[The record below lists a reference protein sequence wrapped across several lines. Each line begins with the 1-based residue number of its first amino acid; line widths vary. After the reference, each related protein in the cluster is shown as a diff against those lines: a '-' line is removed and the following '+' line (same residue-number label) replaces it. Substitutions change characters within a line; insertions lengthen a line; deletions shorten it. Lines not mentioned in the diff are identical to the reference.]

1 MRKQVP
7 TNMLL
12 RNNGVRFA
20 SFSLFFTLLT
30 FLVAPGTSH
39 LTKEIPEESG
49 SNHLQM
55 MADAPT
61 GVLGY
66 AICTNGTVPA
76 GEGLI
81 ADCATPCPPGTT
93 IDRLTWW
100 DDPTGG
106 TMVGTGS
113 PFDPVAAGAVDPT
126 VSGIT
131 TLYAQC
137 ECDTDVSTRVPA
149 DFEVLTGPATT
160 LLGAG
165 FACSNT
171 SVDYEAVFHAGSTYN
186 WLFSSTAGA
195 VSNQSGNQITIVW
208 GNFPGS
214 GPHNII
220 VEETDADGCSN
231 RDTLSVFLQST
242 QMACNDT
249 VQISLDTSGFGIIN
263 PDMILE
269 GTYNTFEGYTVEVR
283 DRSNRVI
290 GNTVDCR
297 HAGQALRVSIINE
310 CDQNSCWG
318 TITIEDKTPPR
329 FVCPTDVIEINC
341 YDDIDTIAPPIA
353 IDNCDTDLTINLV
366 NQVQDSQDPCD
377 GILFTRT
384 WLAVDDY
391 GNRSATCE
399 QYIQLLP
406 PVAPLFPEDIT
417 WTCEQ
422 YEAFPNIVNPTAL
435 HPYLKEFAA
444 EIDTAKLFCQYD
456 NGDDVAGV
464 DPFTTVSPYWLDAED
479 LDVSLHPAY
488 DDNVDNPLTDPNP
501 NRFEPG
507 TNTPIYATFGNPSP
521 ETDNLT
527 NVYNTSLGLC
537 PLFDTII
544 DTRTHIPDTII
555 TPIFRPSNGQGIP
568 IRGLED
574 GDIFENTG
582 SGVPSIMGSTCNYT
596 VTYVDERIEACV
608 GVDTSVAFK
617 ILRTW
622 TIMNMCTGEF
632 SSDLQLIKVVDKI
645 PPKILTDSLT
655 VFVNTGA
662 TPPHGTCTSTGLL
675 LPPNVWDNCSD
686 EFEIQ
691 IFTSKG
697 EAIYVNGVDGRDG
710 GYIPAPGLPIG
721 VHDVKYAVTDA
732 CGNRTEKIVKVR
744 VVDNTAPA
752 MICSEFTDVSLTID
766 GKARVCAPTFDEG
779 SYDLC
784 GIDSFVI
791 KRMNEPDADFRPCM
805 DFFCDDDTVMVV
817 LRAYDYSGNH
827 NECMVEVR
835 VQDKLRPECYAPDDV
850 WIPCIDIPDYADLT
864 DTAVLRQLFGEA
876 TGYDNCEVTVVELTP
891 NVNVDQCGSGTILR
905 RFRAI
910 DQNGQTSSGACN
922 QRITIMPVHDYVI
935 HFPEDWIGECHAM
948 ENADT
953 VEIEEIGCDQIAIN
967 YSDLRFDISSDGAC
981 YKIIRTW
988 YVMNWCSYDGVSDPI
1003 RVPYDP
1009 EGVKIDATTYGAHG
1023 FYRYEQL
1030 IKVIDDEAPVLSY
1043 DGPTEFCGGQTQACT
1058 GFVNIYPDIVEDC
1071 TADLEVSWKLDLN
1084 RDGSINANGLD
1095 SIHQNL
1101 PFGEHRITF
1110 HVLDGCY
1117 NHADITIDFE
1127 VVDCKKPT
1135 PVCHNGVSID
1145 IMQTGMVSITWEEF
1159 DNGSFDFCTPQHQ
1172 LRYRLN
1178 RITDRNGDGQITA
1191 ADHIMTVPQFDTVV
1205 YLCKDLGLNY
1215 VQLWVGDNY
1224 DNWDYCTA
1232 FIEVQDNMGACT
1244 SNNNS
1249 KVAGAIST
1257 EDGNGVQDVK
1267 VSLSG
1272 GSQSVMTSSTGAF
1285 NFPNVPNNNDYTL
1298 VPQKDTDPLNG
1309 VSTFDL
1315 VMISRHILHT
1325 NPLNSPYKI
1334 IAADVNRSGTV
1345 TTLDMVELRKL
1356 ILRVSSRFSNNTS
1369 WRFIDKD
1376 YFFPNPD
1383 NPFSTVFPEIVNINN
1398 LDSDQLSTDFVAVKV
1413 GDVNGDA
1420 RTNTFNNI
1428 GNRDFRGAFNIE
1440 VSNKTVEAGQKI
1452 SVPFHFN
1459 GSDVIGYQFSL
1470 EFDKEALQLEEI
1482 VENSLF
1488 RKEHFGTAH
1497 LNDGILTASWFN
1509 PQGVSKA
1516 VHQFEL
1522 VFKVHKS
1529 TRLNEVLEINSVLT
1543 EAEAYSLNGEK
1554 KNVNLVFDD
1563 GSASLVG
1570 YELYQNKP
1578 NPFDNST
1585 IIGFKLPENSP
1596 VELTVFD
1603 MSGKQMYRVEQ
1614 NLEAGYHEV
1623 QIAKDQLNGHGMYY
1637 YRLATPAYTASKKM
1651 MLLR

>member
-39 LTKEIPEESG
+39 LKKQDASDGYKKTM
-49 SNHLQM
+49 QV

-61 GVLGY
+61 GVSGY
-66 AICTNGTVPA
+66 AICKNGTVPP
-76 GEGLI
+76 GEGLV

-93 IDRLTWW
+93 VDRLTWW
-100 DDPTGG
+100 NQPTGG

-113 PFDPVAAGAVDPT
+113 PFDPVGSGGVDPSN
-126 VSGIT
+126 SGTT

-137 ECDTDVSTRVPA
+137 ECDADVSTRVAA
-149 DFEVLTGPATT
+149 DFEVLAGPATQ
-160 LLGAG
+160 LLGSG
-165 FACSNT
+165 YACSNT

-195 VSNQSGNQITIVW
+195 VSNQSGNQITIAW

-214 GPHNII
+214 GPHKII
-220 VEETDADGCSN
+220 VEETDNEGCTN
-231 RDTLSVFLQST
+231 RDTLQVFLQST

-249 VQISLDTSGFGIIN
+249 VQVSLDTNGLTVIN
-263 PDMILE
+263 PDMVLE
-269 GTYNTFEGYTVEVR
+269 GTYNTFEGYTVEIR

-297 HAGQALRVSIINE
+297 HAGQALRVTIINE

-318 TITIEDKTPPR
+318 TITIEDKTPPK
-329 FVCPTDVIEINC
+329 FVCPTDVIEIQC
-341 YDDIDTIAPPIA
+341 FDDIDTVAPPVA
-353 IDNCDTDLTINLV
+353 LDNCDTDLTINMV

-384 WLAVDDY
+384 WLAVDDF

-399 QYIQLLP
+399 QYIQLMP

-422 YEAFPNIVNPTAL
+422 YAAHPNIVNPTPL
-435 HPYLKEFAA
+435 HPYLKEYAA
-444 EIDTAKLFCQYD
+444 QIDTAKLYCLYD

-464 DPFTTVSPYWLDAED
+464 DPFTGVSPYWLDAED
-479 LDVSLHPAY
+479 LDVSLHPGY
-488 DDNVDNPLTDPNP
+488 DDNIDNPLTDPNP
-501 NRFEPG
+501 NQYEPG
-507 TNTPIYATFGNPSP
+507 TNTPIFASFGNPSP
-521 ETDNLT
+521 ETDDLT
-527 NVYNTSLGLC
+527 TVYNTTLGLC
-537 PLFDTII
+537 PQFDTII
-544 DTRTHIPDTII
+544 DRRNHIPDTII
-555 TPIFRPSNGQGIP
+555 IPVYRPLTGQGRP

-574 GDIFENTG
+574 ADIFENTG
-582 SGVPSIMGSTCNYT
+582 SGVPSIMGTTCHYN
-596 VTYVDERIEACV
+596 VTYVDEKLEACV

-622 TIMNMCTGEF
+622 TIMNMCTGEI
-632 SSDLQLIKVVDKI
+632 SSDLQLIKVIDKI
-645 PPKILTDSLT
+645 APKILTDSLT
-655 VFVNTGA
+655 VNVTTGA
-662 TPPHGTCTSTGLL
+662 AAPHGTCTSTGLL
-675 LPPNVWDNCSD
+675 LPPDVWDNCTD
-686 EFEIQ
+686 EFEVQ

-697 EAIYVNGVDGRDG
+697 EAVYVNGVDGRDG
-710 GYIPAPGLPIG
+710 GYIPAPGLAIG

-732 CGNRTEKIVKVR
+732 CGNRSEKIVKVT
-744 VVDNTAPA
+744 VVDKSSPA
-752 MICSEFTDVSLTID
+752 MICSEYTDVSLTID
-766 GKARVCAPTFDEG
+766 GKARVCARTFDEG

-791 KRMNEPDADFRPCM
+791 KRMDEPDVDFRSCM
-805 DFFCDDDTVMVV
+805 DFFCADDTVIVV

-835 VQDKLRPECYAPDDV
+835 VKDKLRPECYAPDDV
-850 WIPCIDIPDYADLT
+850 WISCVEIPEYTNLR
-864 DTAVLRQLFGEA
+864 DTAVLNQLFGVPS
-876 TGYDNCEVTVVELTP
+876 GYDNCQVTVEELNP
-891 NVNVDQCGSGTILR
+891 NVNVDQCRSGTIVR
-905 RFRAI
+905 RFRAV
-910 DQNGQTSSGACN
+910 DQNGQTNSGSCR
-922 QRITIMPVHDYVI
+922 QRITIMPVHDYII
-935 HFPEDWIGECHAM
+935 HFPEDWIGACHAM
-948 ENADT
+948 EDADT
-953 VEIEEIGCDQIAIN
+953 VEFEEIGCDQLAIN

-1003 RVPYDP
+1003 RVPYDKD
-1009 EGVKIDATTYGAHG
+1009 GVTIDATTYGGHG

-1030 IKVIDDEAPVLSY
+1030 IKVIDNKAPVLSY
-1043 DGPTEFCGGQTQACT
+1043 DGPRAFCGGQTRACT
-1058 GFVNIYPDIVEDC
+1058 GFVSIYPDIVEDC

-1084 RDGSINANGLD
+1084 RDGSINSNGLD

-1117 NHADITIDFE
+1117 NYADITINFE
-1127 VVDCKKPT
+1127 VTDCKKPT
-1135 PVCHNGVSID
+1135 PVCHNGLSID
-1145 IMQTGMVSITWEEF
+1145 IMHTGMVSITWEEF
-1159 DNGSFDFCTPQHQ
+1159 DNGSFDFCTPQQQ
-1172 LRYRLN
+1172 LKFRLN
-1178 RITDRNGDGQITA
+1178 RIVDRNGDGQITA
-1191 ADHIMTVPQFDTVV
+1191 ADHVMNVPQTDTVV

-1215 VQLWVGDNY
+1215 VQLWVGDNFN
-1224 DNWDYCTA
+1224 NWDYCTA
-1232 FIEVQDNMGACT
+1232 FIDVQDNMQACT

-1249 KVAGAIST
+1249 KIAGAIST
-1257 EDGNGVQDVK
+1257 EAGNGVADVK
-1267 VSLSG
+1267 VNLSG
-1272 GSQSVMTSSTGAF
+1272 GNQSVMTSASGAF
-1285 NFPNVPNNNDYTL
+1285 SFPSVPNNYDYTL

-1309 VSTFDL
+1309 ISTFDL
-1315 VMISRHILHT
+1315 VLISRHILHT
-1325 NPLNSPYKI
+1325 SPLSSPYKI
-1334 IAADVNRSGTV
+1334 IAADANRSGTV

-1356 ILRVSSRFSNNTS
+1356 VLRVSNRFSNNTS
-1369 WRFIDKD
+1369 WRFIKKD
-1376 YFFPNPD
+1376 FLFPNPA
-1383 NPFSTVFPEIVNINN
+1383 NPFSTVFPEIVNLNN
-1398 LDSDQLSTDFVAVKV
+1398 LDRDQLSTDFVAVKV

-1420 RTNTFNNI
+1420 RTNTFSHI
-1428 GNRDFRGAFNIE
+1428 GNRDFREDFAIE
-1440 VSNKTVEAGQKI
+1440 VANAQLEAGETVSI
-1452 SVPFHFN
+1452 PFQFD
-1459 GSDVIGYQFSL
+1459 GGAAIGYQFSL
-1470 EFDKEALQLEEI
+1470 AFDAEVLELEDV

-1488 RKEHFGTAH
+1488 RKDHFGLAH
-1497 LNDGILTASWFN
+1497 LDEGILTASWFN
-1509 PQGVSKA
+1509 PQGITKA
-1516 VHQFEL
+1516 SLQFEL
-1522 VFKVHKS
+1522 VFRVKKS
-1529 TRLNEVLEINSVLT
+1529 TRLNEVIEINSVLT
-1543 EAEAYSLNGEK
+1543 AAEAYDQNGEK
-1554 KNVNLVFDD
+1554 KNVRLVFDD
-1563 GSASLVG
+1563 GSASLAG

-1603 MSGKQMYRVEQ
+1603 MSGKEVYRVEQ
-1614 NLEAGYHEV
+1614 DLTAGYHE
-1623 QIAKDQLNGHGMYY
+1623 IKLAKEQLSGYGMYY